1 MHYVFEA
8 FKDSEPEIIFKGT
21 AMECAKFEEHFRKN
35 IVDTSIHDVW
45 TKSDEE
51 IKKAQA
57 AIDFFE
63 TLTEEDKKDLIEVDG
78 RKYIRKVYERQVKRY
93 V

>member
-21 AMECAKFEEHFRKN
+21 AMECAKFEEQFRKN

-51 IKKAQA
+51 IEKAQA
-57 AIDFFE
+57 AKEFFD
-63 TLTEEDKKDLIEVDG
+63 TLTEEDKKDLIEVNG
-78 RKYIRKVYERQVKRY
+78 RKFIRKAYERKVGR
-93 V
+93 